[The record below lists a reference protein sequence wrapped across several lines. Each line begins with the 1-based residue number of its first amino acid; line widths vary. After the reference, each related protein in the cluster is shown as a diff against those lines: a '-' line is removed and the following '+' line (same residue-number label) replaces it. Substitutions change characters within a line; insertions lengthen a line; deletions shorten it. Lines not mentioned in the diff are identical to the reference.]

1 MDDPRTA
8 SIHSLSRRSAHP
20 AQPVKARTAH
30 IHAKMSPDDA
40 FRITLSDC
48 LAQMTANA
56 GVLRA
61 GHSTE
66 GLHQLRVGLRRL
78 EVALKSFGEAFEQP
92 WLEELRGRAKV
103 LTSRLGPARD
113 LDVFLD
119 ELLAGPAK
127 AFSGEDENEMFAYLR
142 AEAEKAREA
151 AWKEASAC
159 IAGADFAVFIDDVA
173 ALAQSRLP
181 LAPGRRLRP
190 MAARMLARQ
199 AVRADKRGRAA
210 RSHEEGDLHRLRIA
224 LKKLRYTAEFF
235 APLYRKKKVKRYLA
249 QVRRLQDSLGRLND
263 IAHARAVITQ
273 LAPPAQKDSGDLRF
287 AAGTVQG
294 WYRARR
300 PRLVKKALQRW
311 ARLKR
316 AKGFWS

>member
-8 SIHSLSRRSAHP
+8 SIHSLSRRVAHP
-20 AQPVKARTAH
+20 AQPVKARIAH

-40 FRITLSDC
+40 FRVTLSDC

-103 LTSRLGPARD
+103 LSSRLGPARD
-113 LDVFLD
+113 LDVFLE
-119 ELLAGPAK
+119 ELLPVPAK
-127 AFSGEDENEMFAYLR
+127 NFSSEDENEMFALLR
-142 AEAEKAREA
+142 TAAESARDT
-151 AWKEASAC
+151 AWKQASAC
-159 IAGADFAVFIDDVA
+159 VAGSDFAIFLDDVA

-181 LAPGRRLRP
+181 LAPGHRLKP
-190 MAARMLARQ
+190 MAGRILARQ
-199 AVRADKRGRAA
+199 ASRAKKRGRAA

-235 APLYRKKKVKRYLA
+235 APLYRKKDVKRYLS
-249 QVRRLQDSLGRLND
+249 QVRRLQGSLGRLND
-263 IAHARAVITQ
+263 IAHAHSVTAE
-273 LAPPAQKDSGDLRF
+273 LAPTALKNSGNLRF
-287 AAGTVQG
+287 AAGMVQG

-300 PRLVKKALQRW
+300 PRLVKKALRRW
-311 ARLKR
+311 AKLKC
-316 AKGFWS
+316 AKSFWD

>member
-20 AQPVKARTAH
+20 AQPVKARSAH
-30 IHAKMSPDDA
+30 IHKKMSPDDA
-40 FRITLSDC
+40 FRVTLSDC

-78 EVALKSFGEAFEQP
+78 EVALKSFGQAFEQP

-103 LTSRLGPARD
+103 LSSRLGPARD
-113 LDVFLD
+113 LDVFL
-119 ELLAGPAK
+119 EEMLTGPAK
-127 AFSGEDENEMFAYLR
+127 AFAGEDESEMLALLR
-142 AEAEKAREA
+142 AEAERARDA
-151 AWKEASAC
+151 AWEHASAC
-159 IAGADFAVFIDDVA
+159 VGGPDFAVFIDDVA
-173 ALAQSRLP
+173 ALTQSRLP
-181 LAPGRRLRP
+181 LAPGRRLKP

-199 AVRADKRGRAA
+199 AKRAAKRGRAA

-235 APLYRKKKVKRYLA
+235 APLYAKKKVKNYLS
-249 QVRRLQDSLGRLND
+249 QIKRLQDALGRLND
-263 IAHARAVITQ
+263 IAHAHAVVIQ
-273 LAPPAQKDSGDLRF
+273 LAPQSQKDNGGLRF

-300 PRLVKKALQRW
+300 PRLVKKAMRRW
-311 ARLKR
+311 AKLHHTSS
-316 AKGFWS
+316 FWV